1 MRLFEFEDAALRPLE
16 DKVRSGERLS
26 FADGLTLFNSPDF
39 PGVGYL
45 ANIVRER
52 MHGDKSYFIH
62 NRHINHTNICVNS
75 CRFCAFGTK
84 KDRPNAYAKSLEEI
98 FADAGSY
105 LDGRVREFH
114 IVGGLHPDFPFQYYV
129 DMLRGLKERFPR
141 VHIQAFTAVELDHLA
156 RVAGLPPRETLCA
169 LRDAGL
175 GSIPGGGAEIFAP
188 RARRKICGEKI
199 TGEEWLRV
207 HETAHSIGLRSNA
220 TMLYGHIETA
230 EERVDHLIRLRE
242 LQDRTGGFVT
252 FIPLAFHPE
261 NTRLDF
267 LPWTT
272 GQLDLRCLAV
282 SRLMLD
288 NFPHIKAFWIM
299 ITPEIAQLSMSFGAD
314 DMDGTVVEEKIIHA
328 AGGKTEQVFEKNGIV
343 RRILEMGRLPVER
356 DTLYEELEEVSAQSA
371 GFDGWG
377 EEGVCPGIVAEI
389 GSVRVNPVI
398 RRRSTGFSRI

>member
-1 MRLFEFEDAALRPLE
+1 MFEFEDAALCPIE
-16 DKVRSGERLS
+16 DKVRGGQRLS
-26 FADGLTLFNSPDF
+26 FADGVALFLSPDLL
-39 PGVGYL
+39 GVGYL

-52 MHGDKSYFIH
+52 LHGDRAFFIH
-62 NRHINHTNICVNS
+62 NRHINHTNICVHS

-84 KDRPNAYAKSLEEI
+84 KDRPDAYEKSLDEI

-105 LDGRVREFH
+105 LDGKVKEFH
-114 IVGGLHPDFPFQYYV
+114 IVGGLHPDFPFIYYI

-156 RVAGLPPRETLCA
+156 KMAGLSLRETLCA

-175 GSIPGGGAEIFAP
+175 GSIPGGGAEIFAA
-188 RARRKICGEKI
+188 RVRRKICGEKI
-199 TGEEWLRV
+199 TGEDWLRV
-207 HETAHSIGLRSNA
+207 MEMAHSVGFKSNA
-220 TMLYGHIETA
+220 TMLYGHLETV
-230 EERVDHLIRLRE
+230 EERVDHLIQLRE
-242 LQDRTGGFVT
+242 LQDKTNGFVT

-272 GQLDLRCLAV
+272 GQSDLRCLAV

-328 AGGKTEQVFEKNGIV
+328 AGGVTDQVFQKNGIV
-343 RRILEMGRLPVER
+343 HRILEMGRQPVER
-356 DTLYEELEEVSAQSA
+356 DTLYEEFEEFSAQPA
-371 GFDGWG
+371 G
-377 EEGVCPGIVAEI
+377 V
-389 GSVRVNPVI
+389 
-398 RRRSTGFSRI
+398 